1 MSELK
6 LRPPSQLPQGQL
18 FKLGHYLR
26 SGSGVIW
33 NGIPF
38 ETLVIPAKAGI
49 QSVGDVFPMA
59 CGVDFRFR
67 GNDCTR
73 ERPCLA
79 NDISNCGLDLGPFA
93 LAALGACPA
102 SHGERRN
109 LLNQK
114 LAVIDHGYKKPN

>member
-6 LRPPSQLPQGQL
+6 LRPPSQLPQEQL

-59 CGVDFRFR
+59 CGVDSRFR
-67 GNDCTR
+67 GNDGAW
-73 ERPCLA
+73 ERQCLA
-79 NDISNCGLDLGPFA
+79 NDTITCRARTLRHFSPLCYLRKFRDSEEF
-93 LAALGACPA
+93 
-102 SHGERRN
+102 
-109 LLNQK
+109 
-114 LAVIDHGYKKPN
+114 